1 MSNTSSYCC
10 SDIKWV
16 FHLKYGKLFRH
27 KGMRADSQHVVE
39 DEEGHTMILSPAELI
54 YFHDRPEIKYVSMPE
69 TPDTGSA
76 LYDPVTGKFFTVYPE
91 ITGGSQ
97 PITIA
102 ADNDTVL
109 IITDDSLGESVYSHY
124 AFGHRL
130 NIIKKSDKVF
140 WYFMGGGYRGR
151 TASYGEAYEKVQ
163 ELVANTVR
171 DARNMGK
178 PFSEQTKVGTTLVHA
193 FSNEEFVVIDT
204 DPEKGTVSII
214 GDDKVTRII
223 HDDTKYYIGISI
235 VGTAELPEPDSMQY
249 DIVSEGTIYNTKYQ
263 IVFDSHSSYYKFS
276 VENRSEFEN
285 DFSAYIHAG
294 PSLEDAFSDVVHYID
309 MLES

>member
-16 FHLKYGKLFRH
+16 FHLKYGKLYRH

-39 DEEGHTMILSPAELI
+39 DEEGHTMIFTPAELL
-54 YFHDRPEIKYVSMPE
+54 YYHDRPEIKYVSMSA
-69 TPDTGSA
+69 TSDTWSA

-102 ADNDTVL
+102 SGTDTVL
-109 IITDDSLGESVYSHY
+109 IITDDSLGEVVYSHY

-140 WYFMGGGYRGR
+140 WYFMGGSYRGR
-151 TASYGEAYEKVQ
+151 TDNYNEAYEKVQ
-163 ELVANTVR
+163 DLASSTVR

-178 PFSEQTKVGTTLVHA
+178 PFSEYTKVGARLTHA
-193 FSNEEFVVIDT
+193 FSNEEFVVTDI

-223 HDDTKYYIGISI
+223 HDDTKYYIGTGI
-235 VGTAELPEPDSMQY
+235 VGTVELTVPNPQY
-249 DIVSEGTIYNTKYQ
+249 DIVSEGTINNTKYQ
-263 IVFDSHSSYYKFS
+263 IVFDSRSCYYKFS
-276 VENRSEFEN
+276 VENRREFEN
-285 DFSAYIHAG
+285 DFSAYIQAG
-294 PSLEDAFSDVVHYID
+294 SSLEDAFADVVHYID
-309 MLES
+309 MLEG